1 MRVARTVAYP
11 SEICWLVPNGN
22 ASSERSAVVSVA
34 SSSRDLG
41 PITPNTAYADVTST
55 SVAFAPG
62 GRFLRMWSLSR
73 SVVAALLTIRNSSA
87 PVRVTV
93 TSDS

>member
-11 SEICWLVPNGN
+11 SDSTRLVPNGK
-22 ASSERSAVVSVA
+22 ASWHRSAEVSA
-34 SSSRDLG
+34 DSSVRDFG
-41 PITPNTAYADVTST
+41 PITPNTAYAEVTST
-55 SVAFAPG
+55 RLTFAPS
-62 GRFLRMWSLSR
+62 GRFLRMWTLSR
-73 SVVAALLTIRNSSA
+73 SVVAALLTTRYSSV

>member
-1 MRVARTVAYP
+1 M
-11 SEICWLVPNGN
+11 
-22 ASSERSAVVSVA
+22 ASR
-34 SSSRDLG
+34 SRDFG

-55 SVAFAPG
+55 SEARAPAG
-62 GRFLRMWSLSR
+62 TFLRMWSLSR
-73 SVVAALLTIRNSSA
+73 SVVAALLTMKNSSA